1 MQGHCQVWST
11 RLNSSRTMSKTQEGQ
26 LSQTLIVELL
36 KIHLFSLIQ
45 KLTLWDPCLPLRS
58 RLVSS
63 YLPPYMSELTAALS
77 LQHRVGTSATLAVR
91 SLRSKKRI
99 QQVMRAYGV
108 HAISQTIRSTKAIL
122 ARVSS
127 ICWGKGQTLCEVKV

>member
-1 MQGHCQVWST
+1 
-11 RLNSSRTMSKTQEGQ
+11 
-26 LSQTLIVELL
+26 
-36 KIHLFSLIQ
+36 
-45 KLTLWDPCLPLRS
+45 
-58 RLVSS
+58 
-63 YLPPYMSELTAALS
+63 MSELTAALS

-108 HAISQTIRSTKAIL
+108 HAISQTIRSTNAIL

-127 ICWGKGQTLCEVKV
+127 ICREKDKLYVRLKFKYLFEN